1 MKPEH
6 ILSKSRLD
14 LINKAPSL
22 YKRKYI
28 DGVDDNTETPALLLG
43 KAVHC
48 RILEPAEFGKRFTIA
63 PSLDRRT
70 KDGKEKW
77 EKFMQDAD
85 GLSILTK
92 EQDTIIEGINASVM
106 SHPAASY
113 LLRLKGVSEV
123 MVNWTDE
130 VSGLPCRGIFDRLTT
145 TSIIID
151 LKTTDDASPKGF
163 ARSCHKYRY
172 NVQAAFYMDGFER
185 AYNEPCEG
193 FFFIAVEKAP
203 PHLVAVYYLS
213 AEDIQRGRDAYRQN
227 IEALEACLN
236 IDEWQGYGD
245 TVQELTLF
253 NHGK

>member
-1 MKPEH
+1 MKAEH

-28 DGVDDNTETPALLLG
+28 DGIDDTTETPALLLG

-63 PSLDRRT
+63 PTIDRRT

-77 EKFMQDAD
+77 EKFMQEAD
-85 GLSILTK
+85 GLSVLTR
-92 EQDTIIEGINASVM
+92 EQDTIIEGINNAIYK
-106 SHPAASY
+106 HPAASY
-113 LLRLKGVSEV
+113 LLGLTGESEI

-145 TSIIID
+145 SAIIID

-172 NVQAAFYMDGFER
+172 HVQAAFYMDGLQASR
-185 AYNEPCEG
+185 NVTAEG
-193 FFFIAVEKAP
+193 FFFIAVEKSAP
-203 PHLVAVYYLS
+203 YLVGVYYLN
-213 AEDIQRGRDAYRQN
+213 AEDLQRGRDQYRKD
-227 IEALEACLN
+227 IEAFQNCLN

-245 TVQELTLF
+245 GIQELTLF
-253 NHGK
+253 NNGK